1 MRLVKEKKEQNDLD
15 KENTI
20 VLTYKEMQY
29 IVACVGAAYPT
40 EVEDYLGRHNMSVI
54 QNMDKVEDGLSK
66 IYDEVLNIYENFLK
80 ED

>member
-1 MRLVKEKKEQNDLD
+1 MRLAKEKKKQNDLD

-29 IVACVGAAYPT
+29 IVACIGTAYPKN
-40 EVEDYLGRHNMSVI
+40 VENYLVEHNMSAL
-54 QNMDKVEDGLSK
+54 QSMNKVENGLSK
-66 IYDEVLNIYENFLK
+66 IYDEVLDIYENFLK

>member
-1 MRLVKEKKEQNDLD
+1 MRLAKEKKKQNNLD

-29 IVACVGAAYPT
+29 IVACIGAAYS
-40 EVEDYLGRHNMSVI
+40 ENVKDYLARYNMSAL
-54 QNMDKVEDGLSK
+54 QNINKVRNDLSK
-66 IYDEVLNIYENFLK
+66 IYDEVLDIYENFLK

>member
-1 MRLVKEKKEQNDLD
+1 MRLAKEKKEQKNLD

-29 IVACVGAAYPT
+29 IVACIGIAYPRD
-40 EVEDYLGRHNMSVI
+40 VEDYLTRNNMSAL
-54 QNMDKVEDGLSK
+54 QNMNKVRDGLSNM
-66 IYDEVLNIYENFLK
+66 YDEVLDIYENFLK